1 MLTTSPPIARPVR
14 LAPPHRF
21 SRDDYHAI
29 AKAGILGEDDHVELI
44 AGEIITQMPIGTA
57 HAGLVNRLN
66 QIMTNLARGRCI
78 VSVQN
83 PIALDPFSEP
93 QPDIA
98 LLRPRAD
105 FYAKEHPGPADVL
118 LIVEVA
124 DTSLA
129 FDREE
134 KIPLYAAAGIPEVW
148 LVDLV
153 DKSVSVFRLPVQGAY
168 TEVTRHRAGA
178 AIPVPGL
185 PEAALAVS
193 DLSL

>member
-1 MLTTSPPIARPVR
+1 MVRPVR

-21 SRDDYHAI
+21 SREDYHAI
-29 AKAGILGEDDHVELI
+29 AKAGILGEDDRVELI

-57 HAGLVNRLN
+57 HAGAVKRLN
-66 QIMTNLARGRCI
+66 QLFTTLARGRCI
-78 VSVQN
+78 VSVQD

-93 QPDIA
+93 QPDLA

-105 FYAKEHPGPADVL
+105 FYANEHPGPGDVL
-118 LIVEVA
+118 WIVEVA

-148 LVDLV
+148 LVELV
-153 DKSVSVFRLPVQGAY
+153 DKSLSVFRHPAQGNY
-168 TEVTRHRAGA
+168 TEVTRHRAGG
-178 AIPVPGL
+178 AIAIPGL
-185 PEAALAVS
+185 PDASLAVS
-193 DLSL
+193 DLAL

>member
-1 MLTTSPPIARPVR
+1 MVRPVR

-21 SRDDYHAI
+21 SREDYHAI
-29 AKAGILGEDDHVELI
+29 AKAGILGEDDRVELI
-44 AGEIITQMPIGTA
+44 AGEIITQTPIGTA

-66 QIMTNLARGRCI
+66 QILIHLARGRGV

-83 PIALDPFSEP
+83 PIALDLFSEP
-93 QPDIA
+93 QPDLA
-98 LLRPRAD
+98 LLRPKPD
-105 FYAKEHPGPADVL
+105 FYASSHPEPGDVL
-118 LIVEVA
+118 LLVEVA

-153 DKSVSVFRLPVQGAY
+153 GKSISVFRRPAQGTY
-168 TEVTRHRAGA
+168 TEVTRHRSGA
-178 AIPVPGL
+178 TISVPGL
-185 PEAALAVS
+185 PDASLAVN
-193 DLSL
+193 DLAM